1 MRSIVS
7 RLFLLAT
14 VTFAVS
20 DPGYSADR
28 AVDGNGASTASG
40 EAALSARAAA
50 NEANDVAV
58 KSIGVTEHAQSSL
71 KVARNAL
78 RDARASSGGLSKNQK
93 TLLKDAESQ
102 LREAT
107 LSAEYGKLQQAQWM
121 TAKGHYVK
129 SSETSLKRLE
139 DTLSTRKTTYGKSDS
154 ELEALRGEIERLR
167 SELDSKTLEKQV
179 KYVDNSATASTTDD
193 KSDADLRRELAELE
207 QMISELE
214 AAEASGK
221 SGGLSHDEMKAETM
235 RLQESIER
243 LEAERMAEPRDDDIV
258 AIKYKLA
265 ELEKEELIRRQQL
278 ELQEQIKVA
287 IQEKKM
293 QEREKMLMEAKIL
306 HQRRLILEKEL
317 GQKDDLT
324 EEALQKEIEILRAR
338 VQTMESSGQPD
349 TGSLTYEVPPKEDA
363 PLGEL
368 HTKSERS
375 VSDFEPFPAY
385 ESSGRH
391 PVRERQADG
400 TLALLATGKVGGSG
414 SAARVR
420 VSEPSSDNEAPCDK
434 GDIDIDTEMPYGEL
448 EPFGREDTA
457 QELTESSIQES
468 DEMVDQLE
476 RAEVAEE
483 KRAVFRALTRLRGAA
498 ITSYD
503 GIARSQT
510 GNIDEYN
517 KIHKWRRTHPL
528 HHLAD
533 EESDISKWAFPDNA
547 DF

>member
-1 MRSIVS
+1 MKSIVS
-7 RLFLLAT
+7 RLFVLAT
-14 VTFAVS
+14 VTLAVS

-28 AVDGNGASTASG
+28 VMVSGASTASG

-93 TLLKDAESQ
+93 TLLKDAEGQ

-121 TAKGHYVK
+121 TAKGHYIK
-129 SSETSLKRLE
+129 SSESSLHRLE
-139 DTLSTRKTTYGKSDS
+139 DTLSSRKTVYGGKSDA
-154 ELEALRGEIERLR
+154 ELEALRAEIERLR
-167 SELDSKTLEKQV
+167 SELDTKTLEKQV
-179 KYVDNSATASTTDD
+179 KYVDTAGSVSTTDD

-214 AAEASGK
+214 ASEASNKG

-235 RLQESIER
+235 RLQESIQR
-243 LEAERMAEPRDDDIV
+243 LEAQRMAEPRDDDIV

-265 ELEKEELIRRQQL
+265 ELEREELIRKQQL

-287 IQEKKM
+287 IQEKKI

-306 HQRRLILEKEL
+306 HQRRMILEKEL
-317 GQKDDLT
+317 GLKGDLT
-324 EEALQKEIEILRAR
+324 EEALQKEIEILRSR
-338 VQTMESSGQPD
+338 IKEMDGQAD
-349 TGSLTYEVPPKEDA
+349 TGSLTYEVPPKEDV
-363 PLGEL
+363 PLQKL
-368 HTKSERS
+368 HTESERS
-375 VSDFEPFPAY
+375 TSDFEAFPPT
-385 ESSGRH
+385 ESSGRN
-391 PVRERQADG
+391 PVSETHVA
-400 TLALLATGKVGGSG
+400 GKHGSFAE
-414 SAARVR
+414 SESNVRVP
-420 VSEPSSDNEAPCDK
+420 VSEPSSEDDAPCDK
-434 GDIDIDTEMPYGEL
+434 GDGIDIDTEMPYGEL

-457 QELTESSIQES
+457 QELTESSIRES
-468 DEMVDQLE
+468 DQMVDQLE

-517 KIHKWRRTHPL
+517 KIHKWRRSHPL

>member
-1 MRSIVS
+1 MKSIVS

-14 VTFAVS
+14 VTFAVT
-20 DPGYSADR
+20 DPGYSADKL
-28 AVDGNGASTASG
+28 ADSEASTASG

-107 LSAEYGKLQQAQWM
+107 LSAEYGKLQQAQYM
-121 TAKGHYVK
+121 TAKGHYIK

-139 DTLSTRKTTYGKSDS
+139 DKLSTRTTVNGKADA
-154 ELEALRGEIERLR
+154 ELESLRGEIERLR

-179 KYVDNSATASTTDD
+179 KYVDNGATISVTDD
-193 KSDADLRRELAELE
+193 KSDADLRTELADLE
-207 QMISELE
+207 QMIAELE
-214 AAEASGK
+214 NAEASGK
-221 SGGLSHDEMKAETM
+221 ASSLSHDEMKAETM

-243 LEAERMAEPRDDDIV
+243 LEAQRMAEPRDDDIM
-258 AIKYKLA
+258 AIKHKLA
-265 ELEKEELIRRQQL
+265 ELEREEEIRKQQL

-287 IQEKKM
+287 IQEKKY
-293 QEREKMLMEAKIL
+293 QEQEKMVMEAKIL
-306 HQRRLILEKEL
+306 HQRRMILEKEL
-317 GQKDDLT
+317 GKSDLT
-324 EEALQKEIEILRAR
+324 EEALQKEIEVLRAR
-338 VQTMESSGQPD
+338 IRQTGSGPD
-349 TGSLTYEVPPKEDA
+349 TGDLTYEVPPAEEKEMKIKVK
-363 PLGEL
+363 
-368 HTKSERS
+368 KSQRG
-375 VSDFEPFPAY
+375 VSDFEAFPPTD
-385 ESSGRH
+385 SSGRN
-391 PVRERQADG
+391 PIREGLVQMGNVG
-400 TLALLATGKVGGSG
+400 TSGKVQMP
-414 SAARVR
+414 AAEAS
-420 VSEPSSDNEAPCDK
+420 SEGDEPCDHD
-434 GDIDIDTEMPYGEL
+434 GIDIDTEMPYGEL

>member
-1 MRSIVS
+1 MKSVVS
-7 RLFLLAT
+7 RLLLLAT
-14 VTFAVS
+14 VTLAVS
-20 DPGYSADR
+20 DPGYAADR
-28 AVDGNGASTASG
+28 VVDDDGATTASG
-40 EAALSARAAA
+40 AAALSARAAA

-78 RDARASSGGLSKNQK
+78 RDARASSGGLSTNQK

-107 LSAEYGKLQQAQWM
+107 LSAEYGKLQQAKWM

-139 DTLSTRKTTYGKSDS
+139 DTLYSRSTKYTKSDA
-154 ELEALRGEIERLR
+154 ELEALRAEIERLR
-167 SELDSKTLEKQV
+167 SELDSKTLESQV
-179 KYVDNSATASTTDD
+179 KYVDRAGSVSTTDD

-214 AAEASGK
+214 AAEASSAKG

-243 LEAERMAEPRDDDIV
+243 LEAQRMAEPRDDDIV

-265 ELEKEELIRRQQL
+265 ELQREDEIRRQQV
-278 ELQEQIKVA
+278 ELQEQIKIA
-287 IQEKKM
+287 IQQKKQ
-293 QEREKMLMEAKIL
+293 QEREKMLLDAKML
-306 HQRRLILEKEL
+306 HQRRLILEHEL
-317 GQKDDLT
+317 GQEHSLT
-324 EEALQKEIEILRAR
+324 EAQLQEEIARLRTR
-338 VQTMESSGQPD
+338 VQEMESPQQAD
-349 TGSLTYEVPPKEDA
+349 TGSLTYEVPPREEV

-368 HTKSERS
+368 HSTQNEA
-375 VSDFEPFPAY
+375 FPASS
-385 ESSGRH
+385 SSGR
-391 PVRERQADG
+391 VA
-400 TLALLATGKVGGSG
+400 
-414 SAARVR
+414 
-420 VSEPSSDNEAPCDK
+420 VSESSSSEDGGDGGGPCDD
-434 GDIDIDTEMPYGEL
+434 GERIDIDTEMPYGEL

-457 QELTESSIQES
+457 QELTESSIRES

-476 RAEVAEE
+476 RAEVSEE

-498 ITSYD
+498 ITSFD

>member
-1 MRSIVS
+1 MKSIVS
-7 RLFLLAT
+7 RLFLLAS
-14 VTFAVS
+14 VSLAVS
-20 DPGYSADR
+20 DPGYSADKI
-28 AVDGNGASTASG
+28 ADDGTSTASG
-40 EAALSARAAA
+40 QAALSARAAA

-107 LSAEYGKLQQAQWM
+107 LSAEYGKLQQTQWM

-139 DTLSTRKTTYGKSDS
+139 DTLSSRKTVYGKSDA
-154 ELEALRGEIERLR
+154 ELEALRAEIERLR

-179 KYVDNSATASTTDD
+179 KYVDTGGSVSTTDD
-193 KSDADLRRELAELE
+193 KSDADLRRELADLE

-221 SGGLSHDEMKAETM
+221 GSGGLSHDEMKAETM

-243 LEAERMAEPRDDDIV
+243 LEAQRMAEPRDDDII

-265 ELEKEELIRRQQL
+265 ELEREEEIRRQQL

-306 HQRRLILEKEL
+306 HQRRMILEKEL

-324 EEALQKEIEILRAR
+324 EEALEKEIEVLRAR
-338 VQTMESSGQPD
+338 IRQMGGEAD
-349 TGSLTYEVPPKEDA
+349 TGELSYEVPPLEDA
-363 PLGEL
+363 PQATVEK
-368 HTKSERS
+368 KSDRG
-375 VSDFEPFPAY
+375 VSDFEPFPAS
-385 ESSGRH
+385 ESSGRN
-391 PVRERQADG
+391 PVRESSLEIG
-400 TLALLATGKVGGSG
+400 SYATSGGNVRE
-414 SAARVR
+414 SAV
-420 VSEPSSDNEAPCDK
+420 EPSVSDDEVPCDK
-434 GDIDIDTEMPYGEL
+434 GDGIDIDTEMPYGEL

>member
-1 MRSIVS
+1 VS

-14 VTFAVS
+14 VTFAVT

-28 AVDGNGASTASG
+28 VAESEATTVSG

-78 RDARASSGGLSKNQK
+78 RDARASSGGLSDNQK

-121 TAKGHYVK
+121 TAKGHYIK

-139 DTLSTRKTTYGKSDS
+139 DKLSTRTVGTGKSDA
-154 ELEALRGEIERLR
+154 ELEALRAEIERLR

-179 KYVDNSATASTTDD
+179 KYVDNGATISTTDD
-193 KSDADLRRELAELE
+193 RSDADLRTELENLE
-207 QMISELE
+207 QMIAELE
-214 AAEASGK
+214 NAEASGK
-221 SGGLSHDEMKAETM
+221 ASSLSHDEMKAETM

-243 LEAERMAEPRDDDIV
+243 LEAERMAEPGDDDII
-258 AIKYKLA
+258 AIKHKLA
-265 ELEKEELIRRQQL
+265 ELEREEEIRKQQL
-278 ELQEQIKVA
+278 ELQEQIKIA

-293 QEREKMLMEAKIL
+293 QEREKMVMEAKIL
-306 HQRRLILEKEL
+306 HQRRMILEKEL
-317 GQKDDLT
+317 GQNDDLT

-338 VQTMESSGQPD
+338 IRQMGDGPD
-349 TGSLTYEVPPKEDA
+349 TGELTYEVPPQEDKE
-363 PLGEL
+363 LK
-368 HTKSERS
+368 TVVKKSQRG
-375 VSDFEPFPAY
+375 VSDFEAFPPT
-385 ESSGRH
+385 ESSGRN
-391 PVRERQADG
+391 PIREGLVEIGAVG
-400 TLALLATGKVGGSG
+400 TFSGKVQAPMAEP
-414 SAARVR
+414 AA
-420 VSEPSSDNEAPCDK
+420 EGEEPCDHD
-434 GDIDIDTEMPYGEL
+434 GIDIDTEMPYGEL

-457 QELTESSIQES
+457 QELTESSIRES

>member
-1 MRSIVS
+1 MKSIVS
-7 RLFLLAT
+7 RLFLLAA
-14 VTFAVS
+14 VTLAAS
-20 DPGYSADR
+20 DPGYSADKV
-28 AVDGNGASTASG
+28 VDSKGASASG
-40 EAALSARAAA
+40 VAALSARAAA

-107 LSAEYGKLQQAQWM
+107 LSAEYGKLQQAEWM
-121 TAKGHYVK
+121 KAKGHYVK

-139 DTLSTRKTTYGKSDS
+139 DTLSSSKTGSDGKSDA
-154 ELEALRGEIERLR
+154 ELEALRAEVERLR
-167 SELDSKTLEKQV
+167 SEVDSKTLEKQV
-179 KYVDNSATASTTDD
+179 KYVDRAGTESTTDD
-193 KSDADLRRELAELE
+193 KSDADLKRELAELE

-214 AAEASGK
+214 SAEASGK
-221 SGGLSHDEMKAETM
+221 GSGGLSHDEMKAETM

-243 LEAERMAEPRDDDIV
+243 LEAQRMAEPRDDDIV

-265 ELEKEELIRRQQL
+265 ELEREELIRRQQL

-306 HQRRLILEKEL
+306 HQRRMILEKEL

-324 EEALQKEIEILRAR
+324 EEALQNEIEILRAR
-338 VQTMESSGQPD
+338 VKKMDGHAD
-349 TGSLTYEVPPKEDA
+349 TGSLTYEIPPKEDV

-368 HTKSERS
+368 KAESGRS
-375 VSDFEPFPAY
+375 VSDFEAFPATD
-385 ESSGRH
+385 SSGRN
-391 PVRERQADG
+391 PVSEDSR
-400 TLALLATGKVGGSG
+400 VGGGGGGGFSKE
-414 SAARVR
+414 VR
-420 VSEPSSDNEAPCDK
+420 VPVAEPSSEGDAPCDK
-434 GDIDIDTEMPYGEL
+434 GDGIDIDTEMPYGEL

-457 QELTESSIQES
+457 QELTESSIRES
-468 DEMVDQLE
+468 DGMVDQLE